1 MNTRPNEHI
10 LANDLFQIASKG
22 DARDK
27 LRIQLQELRPGAR
40 KGSCP
45 LGFGRY
51 PQVAVLLSLP
61 KKRKRFSNPCPCRPS
76 LASDASEV
84 LCQHLN

>member
-1 MNTRPNEHI
+1 M
-10 LANDLFQIASKG
+10 LAEDRFQSASRE
-22 DARDK
+22 DSHDELC
-27 LRIQLQELRPGAR
+27 LRLQELRPGAR
-40 KGSCP
+40 EGSCP
-45 LGFGRY
+45 MGFGRY
-51 PQVAVLLSLP
+51 PQVAMLLFPP